1 MSLNPTTDDLRA
13 EIRAILKDANLEETA
28 VKKVR
33 LQLEQNLSCDLSSR
47 KKEVDNLVMQY
58 VNSQASSNSEGEEEG
73 EDGDYADN
81 GGKKGPKKAAG
92 RKSKPSKSSDYEV
105 DEDEDEGEE
114 EDEDDDDEDY
124 SEDEKPKGGRK
135 SGTGKRGT
143 PGKRGPAP
151 KKKKRTSDSEESG
164 SGEDEE
170 EQGSDEDYS
179 PQKGAKGAKG
189 AKGKKRKDNSDSDSD
204 EDWKQAKKPKAKGKA
219 APAGGAKK
227 SRTGFTRPYTL
238 SADLAALCG
247 AESLPRHE
255 VVKKIWT
262 IIKERNLYDPKN
274 KQFAICDAQLQKV
287 IGVKRFRTFGMLKYL
302 KPHFKD

>member
-1 MSLNPTTDDLRA
+1 MASNPSKEELRE
-13 EIRAILKDANLEETA
+13 EIRVILKDANLEETA

-33 LQLEQNLSCDLSSR
+33 MQLEKNLSCDLSAR
-47 KKEVDNLVMQY
+47 KKEVDDLVMEY
-58 VNSQASSNSEGEEEG
+58 VNSQGSSGEEE
-73 EDGDYADN
+73 EDDEDDKKGS
-81 GGKKGPKKAAG
+81 GKKGS
-92 RKSKPSKSSDYEV
+92 KSNKSSDYEE
-105 DEDEDEGEE
+105 EDE
-114 EDEDDDDEDY
+114 EDEDDEDDDDDDY
-124 SEDEKPKGGRK
+124 SEDEKPKGRK
-135 SGTGKRGT
+135 SGGKRGT
-143 PGKRGPAP
+143 PAKRGPAP
-151 KKKKRTSDSEESG
+151 KKKKRQNSDSEDNSG
-164 SGEDEE
+164 SDDDEE
-170 EQGSDEDYS
+170 EEEEGSDEDYR

-189 AKGKKRKDNSDSDSD
+189 GNKGKKRKDDSESDSD

-219 APAGGAKK
+219 AAGGAKK
-227 SRTGFTRPYTL
+227 GGARGTGYTRPYTL

-274 KQFAICDAQLQKV
+274 KQFAICDAELHKV